1 MNERNAAYRTLSHLE
16 KTRSTTAAVW
26 MLPSICC
33 CLFTE
38 CWLFPLLIKDLMQP
52 HPAPITLHHCW
63 GELLSRQI
71 TSLDKDSKQNNFWLH
86 VDMFTPIN
94 THTQTAWLPS
104 TETLLLVLSFLQKFT
119 WIHYLI
125 SSARKNFGAKLLGQN
140 DHLIVLSNK
149 SQKNPQHIVTAK
161 VMFDSLHSK
170 IEDVNGLQ

>member
-1 MNERNAAYRTLSHLE
+1 MTNYEWEECCLQYSLTSGEDQKHNSSCLDAAINLLLFIH
-16 KTRSTTAAVW
+16 W
-26 MLPSICC
+26 MLIVSSPDKTSHAASSSSH
-33 CLFTE
+33 
-38 CWLFPLLIKDLMQP
+38 
-52 HPAPITLHHCW
+52 HPAPLL

-86 VDMFTPIN
+86 MDMFTPIN

-119 WIHYLI
+119 WTHYLI

-149 SQKNPQHIVTAK
+149 TQKKPPAHC
-161 VMFDSLHSK
+161 HC
-170 IEDVNGLQ
+170 